1 MTFLISDF
9 LQPNLLQAAKQIIR
23 RELTWSLCKTP
34 QETLLSS
41 FVIRATETMV
51 CWLFVWETERKKLC
65 FLLSSIINTGYVTL
79 LQRFHLPS
87 NLYSIF
93 TDLSSSLGHTLCMWF
108 YILWFPVTLTVL
120 TALVSLLVLIY
131 IHFTLTDRHCSLC
144 RRMAAPHCLPPSLE
158 NSRVSLFTLQPPPLC
173 LQYCDS
179 IFSVEYSIRH
189 FKNLWIKN
197 FWKQQFSLNAFL
209 RRHYHLPVC
218 LLLKLCLSH
227 THTCVYNTSKYS
239 FLIEIIL

>member
-1 MTFLISDF
+1 MWHYCKGFIFIITSTLSTVSSLIFPLHLDTHCVCGFTSCDF
-9 LQPNLLQAAKQIIR
+9 L
-23 RELTWSLCKTP
+23 
-34 QETLLSS
+34 
-41 FVIRATETMV
+41 
-51 CWLFVWETERKKLC
+51 
-65 FLLSSIINTGYVTL
+65 
-79 LQRFHLPS
+79 
-87 NLYSIF
+87 
-93 TDLSSSLGHTLCMWF
+93 
-108 YILWFPVTLTVL
+108 VTLTVL

-144 RRMAAPHCLPPSLE
+144 SRMAVPHCFPPSLE

-189 FKNLWIKN
+189 FKNLWIQN

-218 LLLKLCLSH
+218 LLLKLSLSH
-227 THTCVYNTSKYS
+227 TPVCTTLPNIPS
-239 FLIEIIL
+239 